1 MFENYIL
8 NGSEES
14 SEKYQLQFSAIKTLL
29 DKYLSK
35 VKGVEHQMYSKRL
48 MLAGTADLIGFWDG
62 KLSIIDF
69 KGSGKP
75 KSIGFIEGYVLQCL
89 IYALMVEELY
99 DEKVEQLVI
108 LVAIDGYD
116 KAQRFIISRK
126 DWKPYLKILQQKLKR
141 FKDLYAKN

>member
-1 MFENYIL
+1 
-8 NGSEES
+8 
-14 SEKYQLQFSAIKTLL
+14 
-29 DKYLSK
+29 
-35 VKGVEHQMYSKRL
+35 
-48 MLAGTADLIGFWDG
+48 
-62 KLSIIDF
+62 
-69 KGSGKP
+69 
-75 KSIGFIEGYVLQCL
+75 
-89 IYALMVEELY
+89 MVEELY